1 MAETPVPQLTFG
13 GGCPDCGERAVTL
26 PGALPAPGDD
36 FDWLVRDYDGFR
48 TFMMEELAARFQE
61 RRRWAPADM
70 EVVLVETLS
79 VVLDQLSDLMDRV
92 ASEAYLGT
100 ARRPQSV
107 RRLLG
112 MIGYDALLQAKDDAR
127 AAGVAVDDP
136 AVFNERWLEEQWLK
150 FPHLMERARAEGPR
164 WIRQQ
169 KRMVTTDDYRVRME
183 EHPLVL
189 RASAW
194 SQWTGSWEV
203 MHLAVQTV
211 GETTLDRPFS
221 TVPSGGGSMADLR
234 KEIEAFHDE
243 RGLKLPVWSVDPT
256 LRSILQ
262 IYLEAYRMA
271 GKEVRLLDGEP
282 VGIHLSIAVRVNA
295 EFFQS
300 EVRRA
305 ILDALGTGVGGYF
318 EAGRRIFGEDLHAGD
333 LYEALMGVDGV
344 EAVCLNRFKRV
355 GKRYPNMADAG
366 TIRLDGIEFA
376 VCDRNPARPERGYL
390 NLQLQGGRKG

>member
-1 MAETPVPQLTFG
+1 MAETPVPKLVFG
-13 GGCPDCGERAVTL
+13 VGCPDCGERTVTL
-26 PGALPAPGDD
+26 PGALPIPGDD

-79 VVLDQLSDLMDRV
+79 VVLDQISDLLDRV

-107 RRLLG
+107 RRLLC
-112 MIGYDALLQAKDDAR
+112 MIGYDALLQAKDEAR

-136 AVFNERWLEEQWLK
+136 AVFHERWLEEQWLR
-150 FPHLMERARAEGPR
+150 FPHLMERARLEGPR
-164 WIRQQ
+164 SIRQQ
-169 KRMVTTDDYRVRME
+169 KRMVTTEDYRVRME

-194 SQWTGSWEV
+194 CQWMGSWEIV
-203 MHLAVQTV
+203 NVAVQTL
-211 GETTLDRPFS
+211 GETTLDRRFS
-221 TVPSGGGSMADLR
+221 SVPPTSGSVVDLR
-234 KEIEAFHDE
+234 KAIDAFHDE
-243 RGLKLPVWSVDPT
+243 RGLRLPDWAADPT
-256 LRSILQ
+256 LRSVLQ
-262 IYLEAYRMA
+262 VYLDAYRMA
-271 GKEVRLLDGEP
+271 GKEVLLLDGEP
-282 VGIHLSIAVRVNA
+282 VGIHISIAVRVHP

-305 ILDALGTGVGGYF
+305 ILDALGSGVGGYF
-318 EAGRRIFGEDLHAGD
+318 EAGCRVFGEDLHAGD
-333 LYEALMGVDGV
+333 LYENLMALDGV

-355 GKRYPNMADAG
+355 GKQFPNMADAG